1 MLIFVKMLSITSD
14 KIQGCIKMSFYC
26 DLTYN
31 TGSDEFK
38 QITINCTHEG
48 MLIKEIG
55 RLLDDKVYYMAIRH
69 DGRTIFSHRRKNRN
83 ELLKPIFKEWLNKRQ
98 DHQIHELIQK
108 FNQLDIG
115 YNLNHEGIGFLSR
128 EEEERALRIAK
139 EMNLEHLLKPD
150 EEVY

>member
-26 DLTYN
+26 DLVYN

-38 QITINCTHEG
+38 QITINCSHEG

-55 RLLDDKVYYMAIRH
+55 RLLDHKVYYMAIRH
-69 DGRTIFSHRRKNRN
+69 DGRTILSLRKENKNDVIIPKFR
-83 ELLKPIFKEWLNKRQ
+83 EWLDKRQ
-98 DHQIHELIQK
+98 EHQIYELIQK

>member
-1 MLIFVKMLSITSD
+1 
-14 KIQGCIKMSFYC
+14 MSFYC

-69 DGRTIFSHRRKNRN
+69 DGRTILSLRKENKNDVIIPKFR
-83 ELLKPIFKEWLNKRQ
+83 EWLDKRKE
-98 DHQIHELIQK
+98 HQIYELIQK

>member
-1 MLIFVKMLSITSD
+1 
-14 KIQGCIKMSFYC
+14 MSFYC
-26 DLTYN
+26 DLVYN

-38 QITINCTHEG
+38 QITINCSHEG

-55 RLLDDKVYYMAIRH
+55 RLLDHKVYYMAIRH
-69 DGRTIFSHRRKNRN
+69 DGRTILSLRKENKNDVIIPKFR
-83 ELLKPIFKEWLNKRQ
+83 EWLDKRQ
-98 DHQIHELIQK
+98 EHQIYELIQK